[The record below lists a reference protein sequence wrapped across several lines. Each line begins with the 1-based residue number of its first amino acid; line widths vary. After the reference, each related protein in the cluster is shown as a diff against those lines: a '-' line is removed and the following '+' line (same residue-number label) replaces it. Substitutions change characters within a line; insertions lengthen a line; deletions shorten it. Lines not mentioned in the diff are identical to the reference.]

1 MDTQA
6 ATKLDMYKAV
16 ETVCLQHHGEWN
28 NLPEFGSA
36 FSRFAVK
43 VAQLDLLTDETAA
56 DPLAREVGKRQNK
69 ALVGEH
75 IRKLLFEIDA
85 LLRTSIDSFV
95 KFLRSEHRDFYSMYV
110 SARTSC

>member
-16 ETVCLQHHGEWN
+16 ETVCMQHHGEWN
-28 NLPEFGSA
+28 SLPEFGSA

-43 VAQLDLLTDETAA
+43 VAQLDLLTDETA
-56 DPLAREVGKRQNK
+56 DPLASKIGKNQNK
-69 ALVGEH
+69 ALIGEH

-85 LLRTSIDSFV
+85 LLRTSIVVFV
-95 KFLRSEHRDFYSMYV
+95 KFLRE
-110 SARTSC
+110 